1 MQDPIVEKA
10 ISYIEELFQS
20 NADGH
25 DAKHSMRVYK
35 NAVTIADSY
44 PEADHLLI
52 CLASLLHDADDHKLF
67 DTKENENAKA
77 FLRQN
82 NISETEIDAICQ
94 IINSVSF
101 SKNKDKSPESLE
113 GKIVQDADRL
123 DALGAVGIART
134 FAYGGKHGRSLDDSI
149 KHFHEKL
156 LLLTDS
162 MNTEEAKDMARK
174 RHAFLLKFLEEYQSE
189 TN

>member
-44 PEADHLLI
+44 PEADHLI
-52 CLASLLHDADDHKLF
+52 IFLASLLHDADEHKLF

-149 KHFHEKL
+149 GHFHEKL